1 MTSDRPQFLA
11 VTLDKNTNLQR
22 EWERERE
29 RERESGFYSHKG
41 AGGQMNIRPSKLA
54 TIFRAHFYIF
64 FGKVIWILPRNLTAQ
79 SQNLCPYISKVSWR
93 YLQPFSRNDANQQTN
108 EETNKLGEVESTVL
122 VLPITNTKHVSTME
136 CYQ

>member
-1 MTSDRPQFLA
+1 MTSDGPQFLA

-54 TIFRAHFYIF
+54 TIFRALAHRVVHEMLTTIF
-64 FGKVIWILPRNLTAQ
+64 TFFWQ
-79 SQNLCPYISKVSWR
+79 SDLDFAKK
-93 YLQPFSRNDANQQTN
+93 FNDTIP
-108 EETNKLGEVESTVL
+108 EP
-122 VLPITNTKHVSTME
+122 LPIYFKSFVTIFTTVFP
-136 CYQ
+136 